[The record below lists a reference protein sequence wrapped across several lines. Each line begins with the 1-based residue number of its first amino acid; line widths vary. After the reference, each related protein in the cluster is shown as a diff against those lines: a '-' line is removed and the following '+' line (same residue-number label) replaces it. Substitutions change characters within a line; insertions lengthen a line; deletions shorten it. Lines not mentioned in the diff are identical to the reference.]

1 MFQHLADKNIA
12 LDLVRVTE
20 AAALTSALQIG
31 RGDKE
36 AVDQDAVNAMR
47 IAFQGLHIRGT
58 VIVGEG
64 EKDGAPMLAPGED
77 VGFGDGPEMDVAV
90 DPVDGTSCVAFGRV
104 NGMSCAG
111 LAPKGAMFNPG
122 HSYYAMKM
130 IVGAEVANV
139 IDLDAPV
146 QDNLMHVARALGKPV
161 TALNVFV
168 LDKPRHEKL
177 AAEIRAAGARVLL
190 QPEGDIAGALLATD
204 PFSEIDMVWGI
215 GGTPEAVI
223 AACGIKGSGGQM
235 LMRLTPKTQEERKL
249 VEDVDGLSLKTI
261 YTLDD
266 IIKND
271 TCYFACTGVT
281 GSDLVQGVQ
290 YRRGY
295 AVTSSLSTRGRTG
308 TRRYIKAFHDRDKLS
323 KMSSIRY

>member
-47 IAFQGLHIRGT
+47 IAFQGLQIRGT

-111 LAPKGAMFNPG
+111 LAPKGPCL
-122 HSYYAMKM
+122 
-130 IVGAEVANV
+130 I
-139 IDLDAPV
+139 
-146 QDNLMHVARALGKPV
+146 PV
-161 TALNVFV
+161 TA
-168 LDKPRHEKL
+168 
-177 AAEIRAAGARVLL
+177 
-190 QPEGDIAGALLATD
+190 T
-204 PFSEIDMVWGI
+204 
-215 GGTPEAVI
+215 
-223 AACGIKGSGGQM
+223 
-235 LMRLTPKTQEERKL
+235 
-249 VEDVDGLSLKTI
+249 
-261 YTLDD
+261 TL
-266 IIKND
+266 
-271 TCYFACTGVT
+271 
-281 GSDLVQGVQ
+281 
-290 YRRGY
+290 
-295 AVTSSLSTRGRTG
+295 
-308 TRRYIKAFHDRDKLS
+308 
-323 KMSSIRY
+323 